1 MFNLVRNDDV
11 VIKLIRG
18 FVLETDLKDKDNL
31 DYIRRL
37 RTSISFECIM
47 DEAKVG
53 FMIVSVVDDKK
64 YDFIESIYTTLRGQ
78 NIAQRMMMQYKN
90 MFHKEL
96 IPYEIAEKSTEYWYK
111 MYCRNGIDDIK
122 SLIKYLASYD
132 LKDPSK
138 IK

>member
-11 VIKLIRG
+11 VKKLIRG